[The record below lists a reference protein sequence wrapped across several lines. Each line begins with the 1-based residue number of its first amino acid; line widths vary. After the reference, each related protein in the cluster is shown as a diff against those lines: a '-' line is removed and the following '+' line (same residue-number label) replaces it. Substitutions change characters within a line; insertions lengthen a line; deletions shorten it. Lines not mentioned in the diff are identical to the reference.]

1 MRGQS
6 FVIVEAV
13 FVGSEVDGNALV
25 AQLRE
30 LDPAMDTFAAVAPTA
45 LQHLHM
51 DPPQPV
57 PGVGDERCSS
67 SACPP
72 RAEIGAFVEALP
84 SHR

>member
-13 FVGSEVDGNALV
+13 FVGSEADGNALV
-25 AQLRE
+25 SQLRE

-57 PGVGDERCSS
+57 PGVGDGLFLERLPDE
-67 SACPP
+67 A
-72 RAEIGAFVEALP
+72 IGAFVQNAV
-84 SHR
+84 HR